1 MRSSYIAIFIILSA
15 VALAIFVF
23 ASQYIKT
30 SQQLGPQL
38 KQLKEFIPKA
48 EKANSWTLFQDDQE
62 GFTINYPTAYQIEK
76 LNKTSTTSN
85 QEIIKFTPKNNSAG
99 NPLQNFILITKESSQ
114 ANLKNCSQVD
124 AKLLTFKN
132 NFPGIYHY
140 LSEKLSAEG
149 LTPEIQ
155 NNGYTFYRDWL
166 AQYNQTKYLEIIA
179 YKTIHKDNCY
189 KISLTMSLPSKNQVK
204 EVFDS
209 NDKKIILANFA
220 LMLSSFKFTQ

>member
-48 EKANSWTLFQDDQE
+48 EETSSWTLFQDNQE

-76 LNKTSTTSN
+76 LNQTSTTSN
-85 QEIIKFTPKNNSAG
+85 QEIIKFIPKNNSTSS
-99 NPLQNFILITKESSQ
+99 PLQSFILISKESGQ
-114 ANLKNCSQVD
+114 GNLKNCSQID
-124 AKLLTFKN
+124 AKLLTLKN

-140 LSEKLSAEG
+140 LSEKLSEEG

-179 YKTIHKDNCY
+179 YKTIHKDSCY
-189 KISLTMSLPSKNQVK
+189 KIGLNMSLPSKNQAK
-204 EVFDS
+204 QVFNS
-209 NDKKIILANFA
+209 NAKKIILANFA